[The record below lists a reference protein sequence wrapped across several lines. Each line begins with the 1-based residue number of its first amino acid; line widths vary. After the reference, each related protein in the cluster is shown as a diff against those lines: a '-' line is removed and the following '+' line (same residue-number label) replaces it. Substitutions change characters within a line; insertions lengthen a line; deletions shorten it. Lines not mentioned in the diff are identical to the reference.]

1 MARGAASSVL
11 SAVIVISALDGE
23 SERERES
30 RAAQVGT
37 RIKEVRESV

>member
-23 SERERES
+23 SERERE
-30 RAAQVGT
+30 RVEL
-37 RIKEVRESV
+37 RRLELESKK